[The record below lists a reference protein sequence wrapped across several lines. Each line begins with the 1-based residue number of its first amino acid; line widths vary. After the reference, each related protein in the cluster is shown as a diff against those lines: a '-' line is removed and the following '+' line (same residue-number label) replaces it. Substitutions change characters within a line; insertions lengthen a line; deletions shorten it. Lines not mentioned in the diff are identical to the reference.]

1 MTLNRDHVT
10 WHFMEELREYVQS
23 FPNPQGCLH
32 CDYTADK
39 MENLVKH
46 VALGHSKLDEF
57 LADTEL
63 VAAKRARAMSKPKK
77 VSLI

>member
-1 MTLNRDHVT
+1 MNGFFRDHVT

-23 FPNPQGCLH
+23 FPNPQGCFH

-77 VSLI
+77 VP